1 MVLQKHLYIFSGLGA
16 DEKAF
21 QKLNLDAYQQTHIRW
36 IKPGVNEPIEEY
48 AKRLLEQVITPN
60 PVLMG
65 LSFGGL
71 MAIEVSKHID
81 TDKIILISSV
91 KTKKEIPLPY
101 RILGRIGFRKIVPL
115 QSLRRPNFV
124 TNYLFGAHT

>member
-21 QKLNLDAYQQTHIRW
+21 QKLNLDAYQLTHIRW

-91 KTKKEIPLPY
+91 KTKKEI
-101 RILGRIGFRKIVPL
+101 R
-115 QSLRRPNFV
+115 
-124 TNYLFGAHT
+124 